1 MEGGVLYVTFDNVG
15 VSQAGVCG
23 LTRTDTRPPSYSE
36 GHFVLK
42 KRYLNS
48 QCVEVL
54 ECSRS
59 SGHEV
64 LDNVSDTVVYGCIW
78 YSLFLF
84 ADIGVL
90 FLFR

>member
-1 MEGGVLYVTFDNVG
+1 MQLSRTRNCCCCPRQGGKREKGGGVEGGVLYVTFDNVG

-42 KRYLNS
+42 ERYLNS

-54 ECSRS
+54 ECS
-59 SGHEV
+59 
-64 LDNVSDTVVYGCIW
+64 
-78 YSLFLF
+78 
-84 ADIGVL
+84 
-90 FLFR
+90 